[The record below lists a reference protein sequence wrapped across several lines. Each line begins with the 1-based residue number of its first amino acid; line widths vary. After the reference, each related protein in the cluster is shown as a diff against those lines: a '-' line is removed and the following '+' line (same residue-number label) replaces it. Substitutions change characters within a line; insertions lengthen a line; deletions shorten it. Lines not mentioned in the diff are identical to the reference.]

1 MRVVSGYT
9 MIYVLSGFALLFIVA
24 PLFNMFMSTPL
35 DALFSVTRD
44 SEVTGGIFLTL
55 WVSLTATLFLAIAA
69 IPFAYYISRSSRKIK
84 SLLTGIVSI
93 PIIIPHSAAGIAI
106 LGLVS
111 RDSTLGKAA
120 DALGLSFIDNPLG
133 IAFAMA
139 YVSIPFLIIS
149 AINGFSDVPEKQ
161 EMAAQ
166 SMGASRL
173 RVFLSVSLPLA
184 KKQIVAGMVLMFSRG
199 ISEFGA
205 VIMVAYF
212 PKITPI
218 LIYDRFTSFGL
229 SNARPIAAIYILI
242 CLLIFFLFW
251 IYSNKKN
258 GKDA

>member
-1 MRVVSGYT
+1 MKVVSGYT

-35 DALFSVTRD
+35 DALFIVTRD
-44 SEVTGGIFLTL
+44 NEVTNSIFLTI
-55 WVSLTATLFLAIAA
+55 WVSLAATIFLAVFS
-69 IPFAYYISRSSRKIK
+69 IPFAYIISRSSKKIR
-84 SLLTGIVSI
+84 SLLTGIASI

-111 RDSTLGKAA
+111 RDSSLGQLASA
-120 DALGLSFIDNPLG
+120 VGLSFIDNPLG

-139 YVSIPFLIIS
+139 YVSVPFLIIT
-149 AINGFSDVPEKQ
+149 AIHGFSDVPAKL

-166 SMGASRL
+166 SMGASKF

-184 KKQIVAGMVLMFSRG
+184 KKQIIAGMVLMFSRG

-218 LIYDRFTSFGL
+218 LIYDRFTSLGL
-229 SNARPIAAIYILI
+229 SNARPIAIIYILI
-242 CLLIFFLFW
+242 CLMIFFLFW
-251 IYSNKKN
+251 LYSNKK
-258 GKDA
+258 GTDA